1 MKIIPSARE
10 HTCRGLQTRGPRTV
24 SCVLLMVGLGLM
36 AAPLASA
43 AESSG
48 LHFELLP
55 KSFQANPELNMTV
68 VTEFTEYG
76 RTFPRASNEHPL
88 YFISHDGGLKSKGDL
103 LAGEKSPTHEQMARV
118 LHRTLETQG
127 FKFAENTTHSP
138 DIALFYS
145 WGSYNAPDKEFAT
158 LFPEAARN
166 QLLERS
172 MLVGGKTFVRML
184 DSESSDGLFN
194 VFSYAG
200 REKTYEFL
208 LDQAARD
215 IQFVVVSAYSFKDLA
230 HNERRLLWRTSMT
243 VEGTGVSMAQT
254 LQPLVLTA
262 GPYIGREVPA
272 TGLRRRVKVGTVEL
286 GPIKVIDEGVVASTT
301 R

>member
-1 MKIIPSARE
+1 MKIISTAHERA
-10 HTCRGLQTRGPRTV
+10 CRGLQTRGPRTF
-24 SCVLLMVGLGLM
+24 SGVLTILSVGLILL
-36 AAPLASA
+36 PLAGA
-43 AESSG
+43 AESGG
-48 LHFELLP
+48 LHFELMP
-55 KSFQANPELNMTV
+55 KAFQSNPELNMTV
-68 VTEFTEYG
+68 VTEFTDYG
-76 RTFPRASNEHPL
+76 RSFPQASTEHPV
-88 YFISHDGGLKSKGDL
+88 YFIPHDGGLKSKGDL
-103 LAGEKSPTHEQMARV
+103 LAGEKSPTHEQMERV
-118 LHRTLETQG
+118 LLRTLATQG
-127 FKFAENTTHSP
+127 FKLAENPAHSP

-145 WGSYNAPDKEFAT
+145 WGSYNAPDKDMAL

-172 MLVGGKTFVRML
+172 MLVGGKSFVRVL

-272 TGLRRRVKVGTVEL
+272 TGLRRRVKIGTVEL
-286 GPIKVIDEGVVASTT
+286 GPIKVIDDGVVASTT